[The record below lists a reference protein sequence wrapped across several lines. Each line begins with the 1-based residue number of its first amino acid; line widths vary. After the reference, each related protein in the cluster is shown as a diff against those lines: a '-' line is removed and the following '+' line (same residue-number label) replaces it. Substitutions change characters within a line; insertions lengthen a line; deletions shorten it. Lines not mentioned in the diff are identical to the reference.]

1 VPDAVQPFP
10 AAKEIR
16 HCSEDEIMK
25 EFAREFYSSKAW
37 KSCREAY
44 KKKIGGLCE
53 ECLKRGMYT
62 PVEEIHH
69 KIWLTPDNINDPNIT
84 LNFDNLKGLCRE
96 CHRAEHEKREPT
108 RYTVD
113 DRGRVTVR

>member
-1 VPDAVQPFP
+1 
-10 AAKEIR
+10 
-16 HCSEDEIMK
+16 MK
-25 EFAREFYSSKAW
+25 EFARAFYSSKAW

-53 ECLKRGMYT
+53 ECLKRGMYS

-84 LNFDNLKGLCRE
+84 LNFDNLEALCIRHHNE
-96 CHRAEHEKREPT
+96 EHFGVNYKRYE
-108 RYTVD
+108 VD
-113 DRGRVTVR
+113 EFGRVTIR